1 MSVSVSKSKG
11 VSKSMGVSEST
22 NMGVSKSMSKR
33 TSMSM
38 SMSQREKGGFVSNEK
53 KWCVQISKHYDVSC
67 PLQRNQ
73 KHQMESL
80 PGCIIRLRLPLTATG
95 L

>member
-1 MSVSVSKSKG
+1 MSVSKSKG

-38 SMSQREKGGFVSNEK
+38 SMSMSQREKGGFVSNEK
-53 KWCVQISKHYDVSC
+53 KWCVQISKHYVVSC

-80 PGCIIRLRLPLTATG
+80 PGCIIRLRLPLTAAG